1 MIKPGSAIISASG
14 FMAIKGSISE
24 TKVLS
29 LELCG
34 RVLTVKK
41 NFLLRSCASFEEW
54 ADYPLFL
61 CFGQFCVGFA
71 LCFLYGK
78 CSI

>member
-1 MIKPGSAIISASG
+1 M
-14 FMAIKGSISE
+14 
-24 TKVLS
+24 
-29 LELCG
+29 
-34 RVLTVKK
+34 
-41 NFLLRSCASFEEW
+41 FEEW

-78 CSI
+78 CLNMMKGENWLQFIGNVKKAGLDGII

>member
-1 MIKPGSAIISASG
+1 M
-14 FMAIKGSISE
+14 
-24 TKVLS
+24 
-29 LELCG
+29 
-34 RVLTVKK
+34 
-41 NFLLRSCASFEEW
+41 FEEW

-78 CSI
+78 CPIWAKVKRGFNLLEM